1 MSEAI
6 STSERTA
13 RITEWQADQG
23 YGWLQWGQQ
32 RVFLHR
38 RDYSGSSRAPAV
50 GEEVR
55 FIPGLD
61 AQGRPCAKHAVSTRR
76 HGMGFPSLLAL
87 AALLVL
93 PAMAL
98 QRVPLETWM
107 IASWVVV
114 ISLITYTAY
123 ASDKRRA
130 RMNSWRIPEAHLHLL
145 ELLGG
150 WPGAWLAQ
158 QRLRHKCSKRSYQFT
173 FWLIILTHQF
183 LAFDSLQHWSYSKRI
198 SQQVTERK
206 PHRH

>member
-1 MSEAI
+1 MSKAI
-6 STSERTA
+6 PKSEGPA
-13 RITEWQADQG
+13 RITEWKTDKG

-38 RDYSGSSRAPAV
+38 RDYTGSNRVPEV
-50 GEEVR
+50 GEEVM

-61 AQGRPCAKHAVSTRR
+61 AQGRPCAKHAVSTRKT
-76 HGMGFPSLLAL
+76 GMGLLSLLAL
-87 AALLVL
+87 TALLVL

-107 IASWVVV
+107 LASWVVV

-123 ASDKRRA
+123 ASDKCRA
-130 RMNSWRIPEAHLHLL
+130 RKNSWRIPEAHLHLL

-150 WPGAWLAQ
+150 WPVAWLAQ

-198 SQQVTERK
+198 GQQAAELK
-206 PHRH
+206 PHRR